1 MAIQTYIL
9 SYDTGAEVD
18 AILHKAEADY
28 TRTEVDQA
36 IAAAISQLPEPMVFQ
51 SGMTITADS
60 QDPTKCSISVA
71 EPASASDIKKGYT
84 YKVIVISGTYTGTVR
99 VGDTFIAQKDAPDM
113 TISWVADTDWT
124 VVPSGDETGYIVGKS
139 SGTTQGH
146 LMTWGANGF
155 TAEDAGVEVETSIT
169 DSDAKIP
176 TSKAVKTAMNR
187 LDRVKVD
194 STETQDYYLQNSA
207 PTNPADGDYWF
218 DGSDLVASDIKA
230 MTGYAKASAASA
242 IGTGDTLNQ
251 AIGKLEKKA
260 DDNTSSLSGKQDAI
274 DSTHKLSADLV
285 DDSTTTNKFTNATEK
300 ETWNGKQDAINSS
313 HKLSAD
319 LVDDSTTANKF
330 TNATEKA
337 KVARIIMDSFETTN
351 VYIQST
357 QPTGTIPEG
366 SIWFDTAV
374 SGT

>member
-230 MTGYAKASAASA
+230 MTGYAKAAAASA

-260 DDNTSSLSGKQDAI
+260 DDNTSSLGSKQNQVLGSWTAGTATTHSTPVSTDTVLEALQKI
-274 DSTHKLSADLV
+274 DNNQRLDEGNISSEQAK
-285 DDSTTTNKFTNATEK
+285 TTGMTEGGSNYI
-300 ETWNGKQDAINSS
+300 TVNGKRVY
-313 HKLSAD
+313 
-319 LVDDSTTANKF
+319 VDS
-330 TNATEKA
+330 NA
-337 KVARIIMDSFETTN
+337 
-351 VYIQST
+351 
-357 QPTGTIPEG
+357 PTGARTGDLWIG
-366 SIWFDTAV
+366 
-374 SGT
+374 G

>member
-28 TRTEVDQA
+28 TRAEVDAA
-36 IAAAISQLPEPMVFQ
+36 IAAAIAQLPEPMVFQ

-71 EPASASDIKKGYT
+71 EPATASDIKKGYT
-84 YKVIVISGTYTGTVR
+84 YKVIVISGTYTGTVK

-169 DSDAKIP
+169 DSNAKIP
-176 TSKAVKTAMNR
+176 TSKAVKSAIESK
-187 LDRVKVD
+187 LPRVLMD
-194 STETQDYYLQNSA
+194 NSETQDYYLQNSTPA
-207 PTNPADGDYWF
+207 NPSDGDYWF
-218 DGSDLVASDIKA
+218 DGSDLVASDITA
-230 MTGYAKASAASA
+230 MTGYTKASAASA
-242 IGTGDTLNQ
+242 ITTSDTLNQ
-251 AIGKLEKKA
+251 AMGKLEKKA
-260 DDNTSSLSGKQDAI
+260 DGNTASLSSKQNQVLGSWTAGTATSHVTPAGTDTVLQALQKI
-274 DSTHKLSADLV
+274 DNNQRNDEANISSEQAKTTGMTEGGSNYITVGGIRVYVSA
-285 DDSTTTNKFTNATEK
+285 
-300 ETWNGKQDAINSS
+300 
-313 HKLSAD
+313 
-319 LVDDSTTANKF
+319 TA
-330 TNATEKA
+330 
-337 KVARIIMDSFETTN
+337 
-351 VYIQST
+351 
-357 QPTGTIPEG
+357 PTGARTGDLWIG
-366 SIWFDTAV
+366 
-374 SGT
+374 G

>member
-28 TRTEVDQA
+28 TRAEVDAA

-260 DDNTSSLSGKQDAI
+260 DDNTLSLSSKQNQVLGSWTAGTATSHVTPAGTDTVLQALQKI
-274 DSTHKLSADLV
+274 DNNQRNDETNISSEQAKTTGMTEGGSNYITVGGIRVYVSA
-285 DDSTTTNKFTNATEK
+285 
-300 ETWNGKQDAINSS
+300 
-313 HKLSAD
+313 
-319 LVDDSTTANKF
+319 TAP
-330 TNATEKA
+330 TG
-337 KVARIIMDSFETTN
+337 ARIGDLWI
-351 VYIQST
+351 
-357 QPTGTIPEG
+357 GG
-366 SIWFDTAV
+366 
-374 SGT
+374 